1 MATPGGLVAL
11 RHFFSSSVQTAAGK
25 ACSAPAV
32 KAMIRTLVER
42 EPAATPLSDHQ
53 LTNLLERKGIRIARR
68 TVSKY
73 RSAMGIES
81 LEMRRMDGLREGQ
94 REERPRA

>member
-1 MATPGGLVAL
+1 
-11 RHFFSSSVQTAAGK
+11 VQTAAGN

-32 KAMIRTLVER
+32 KAMIRTLVAR
-42 EPAATPLSDHQ
+42 EEATTPLSDHQ
-53 LTNLLERKGIRIARR
+53 LTSLLERKGIRIARR

-81 LEMRRMDGLREGQ
+81 LEMRRMDGLRDGH
-94 REERPRA
+94 RNDRAQA